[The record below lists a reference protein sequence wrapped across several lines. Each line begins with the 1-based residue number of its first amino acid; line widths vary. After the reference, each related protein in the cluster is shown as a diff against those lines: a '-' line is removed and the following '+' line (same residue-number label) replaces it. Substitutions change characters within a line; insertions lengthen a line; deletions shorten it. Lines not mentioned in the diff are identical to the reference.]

1 MHPPLLDEDGA
12 ASMQKEELY
21 VIEHPSF
28 RSIIDQIHDIVDLKS
43 SDEIEHSRE
52 YVPILQ
58 KPDLSEREAA
68 GVRLVRFEGMRE
80 VVPDWRKSF
89 DPERVPAL
97 SPRLPWLEDIA
108 DTEIHTYLKE
118 ALAAAETDGQVFV
131 IPEVPSYRDF
141 DHIIEVAMAVP
152 MLREMRASFHHKTAV
167 KGIVREFL
175 ERKTFNLPMGIPIYF
190 DRIPEGPHARIAL
203 GNLARAEVIAAVKK
217 ALMPCLQEA
226 ITAERRT
233 TEAQTSERKTDELA
247 GYQALKKHVVESP
260 KKSCYDRAA
269 VENADEEAVA
279 RLLDQAKDVTGWVYN
294 HRSGVGYFIEYD
306 WQGLLSHY
314 YPDFIARA
322 RIGEVFHNF
331 IIEVKGRYDERDKA
345 KAQRGQRY
353 CELLTEH
360 DREPWHYILLLENN
374 PAGRT
379 DITWWGHQSRKEIGD
394 LLRHQETL
402 PMLPKMDLSGQASK
416 LEIVDSVP
424 AVEEYRTAL
433 PVHDL
438 AAAAGGFGESQA
450 PQIIGWAK
458 VHAQHI
464 PDRRMFVAKV
474 TGHSMETAIPDG
486 CWALF
491 RLFPDGVAPA
501 AAALDG
507 RRVVVQLRTDTD
519 PETGGSYTLKR
530 WRVAKTGPDGG
541 AAEIELRP
549 DNPAFKPLR
558 MSSESGDIRVIA
570 EFLEVVG

>member
-1 MHPPLLDEDGA
+1 
-12 ASMQKEELY
+12 MQKEELY

-360 DREPWHYILLLENN
+360 DREPWHYILLLEND

-379 DITWWGHQSRKEIGD
+379 DITRWGHQSRKEIGD
-394 LLRHQETL
+394 LLRHQET
-402 PMLPKMDLSGQASK
+402 LPKMDLSGQASK

>member
-1 MHPPLLDEDGA
+1 
-12 ASMQKEELY
+12 
-21 VIEHPSF
+21 
-28 RSIIDQIHDIVDLKS
+28 
-43 SDEIEHSRE
+43 
-52 YVPILQ
+52 
-58 KPDLSEREAA
+58 
-68 GVRLVRFEGMRE
+68 
-80 VVPDWRKSF
+80 
-89 DPERVPAL
+89 
-97 SPRLPWLEDIA
+97 
-108 DTEIHTYLKE
+108 
-118 ALAAAETDGQVFV
+118 
-131 IPEVPSYRDF
+131 
-141 DHIIEVAMAVP
+141 
-152 MLREMRASFHHKTAV
+152 
-167 KGIVREFL
+167 
-175 ERKTFNLPMGIPIYF
+175 
-190 DRIPEGPHARIAL
+190 
-203 GNLARAEVIAAVKK
+203 
-217 ALMPCLQEA
+217 
-226 ITAERRT
+226 
-233 TEAQTSERKTDELA
+233 
-247 GYQALKKHVVESP
+247 VVESP

-360 DREPWHYILLLENN
+360 DREPWHYILLLEND

-379 DITWWGHQSRKEIGD
+379 DITRWGHQSRKEIGD

-402 PMLPKMDLSGQASK
+402 PLLPKMDLSGQASK

>member
-402 PMLPKMDLSGQASK
+402 PLLPKMDLSGQASK

>member
-360 DREPWHYILLLENN
+360 DREPWHYILLLEND

-379 DITWWGHQSRKEIGD
+379 DITRWGHQSRKEIGD

-402 PMLPKMDLSGQASK
+402 PLLPKMDLSGQASK

>member
-28 RSIIDQIHDIVDLKS
+28 RSIIDQIHDFVDLKS

-402 PMLPKMDLSGQASK
+402 PLLPKMDLSGQASK